1 MKTIIKVV
9 KNEATTKVVS
19 EIDPEYVKDLG
30 TAYAVVCFDND
41 DVYQLGYDVAKETY
55 TEKPEEFLIRTD
67 RVPLLK
73 QAIDDYAKEELIKV
87 TSFKFGEDADGY
99 TKVTVLPTRGN
110 VLFRIYTAYGVLLER
125 ERQYDEDNILPRL

>member
-19 EIDPEYVKDLG
+19 EIDAEYVKDLG
-30 TAYAVVCFDND
+30 TAYAVVCFDSD
-41 DVYQLGYDVAKETY
+41 EIYELGYNVARERY
-55 TEKPEEFLIRTD
+55 TEKPEEFFINTN

-73 QAIDDYAKEELIKV
+73 QAISDYAQEELIKV
-87 TSFKFGEDADGY
+87 TSFKFGEDDDGY
-99 TKVTVLPTRGN
+99 TKVTVFPTRGE

-125 ERQYDEDNILPRL
+125 ERQLKKEKAN

>member
-1 MKTIIKVV
+1 MKTIIKVA

-30 TAYAVVCFDND
+30 DVYAVVCFDSD
-41 DVYQLGYDVAKETY
+41 DIYQLGYDIARERY
-55 TEKPEEFLIRTD
+55 AEKPEEFEIRTD

-73 QAIDDYAKEELIKV
+73 QAISDYTQEECVRV

-99 TKVTVLPTRGN
+99 TKVTVLPTRGDA
-110 VLFRIYTAYGVLLER
+110 LFRIYSMYGVLVER
-125 ERQYDEDNILPRL
+125 ARQLKNEKA